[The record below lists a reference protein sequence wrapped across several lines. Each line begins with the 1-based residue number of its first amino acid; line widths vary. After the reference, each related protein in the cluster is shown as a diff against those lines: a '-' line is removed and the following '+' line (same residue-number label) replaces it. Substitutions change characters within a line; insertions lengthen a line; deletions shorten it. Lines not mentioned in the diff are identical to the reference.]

1 MKRIL
6 VIALFT
12 LVLTGIVS
20 CDFIQ
25 KNVKSVVKINCTD
38 EKGATY
44 GYLTV
49 FIMDGAK
56 VVISDQLNERGM
68 VVLQGVPAGKYT
80 LSAKNAAQIELKVIS
95 PATIDV
101 RPGKTLEVDMK
112 VQSAAP
118 MEIPE

>member
-6 VIALFT
+6 VIALIALA
-12 LVLTGIVS
+12 LVGVVS
-20 CDFIQ
+20 CSFIE

-38 EKGATY
+38 EKGSAY

-49 FIMDGAK
+49 FIMDGTK
-56 VVISDQLNERGM
+56 VVVSDQLNERGM
-68 VVLQGVPAGKYT
+68 VVLQGVPAGTYT

-95 PATIDV
+95 PASISV
-101 RPGKTLEVDMK
+101 RPGKTVEVDLK

-118 MEIPE
+118 VDIPD